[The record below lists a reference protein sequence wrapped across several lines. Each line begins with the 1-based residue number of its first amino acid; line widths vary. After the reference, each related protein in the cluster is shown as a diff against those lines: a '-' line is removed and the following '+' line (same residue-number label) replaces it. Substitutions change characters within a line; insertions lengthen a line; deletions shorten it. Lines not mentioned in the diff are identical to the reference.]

1 MISLDSSEEEPEPA
15 KRPKA
20 KVAAAPKKPA
30 ALAAAAAEEPE
41 GKYLVSQL
49 EQYKMLYE
57 YAIAKL
63 KEQK

>member
-30 ALAAAAAEEPE
+30 ASAAAASEPE
-41 GKYLVSQL
+41 GKYLLSQL
-49 EQYKMLYE
+49 EQYKLLYE

>member
-1 MISLDSSEEEPEPA
+1 MISLDSSEEEAEPT

-20 KVAAAPKKPA
+20 KKAAVAPKQPAAATS
-30 ALAAAAAEEPE
+30 EEPE
-41 GKYLVSQL
+41 GKYLISQL
-49 EQYKMLYE
+49 EQYKLLYE